1 VYQELELVL
10 MRGGTSKGVFVHDRD
25 LPSAVAERDAFILA
39 LMGSPDPLQ
48 IDGLG
53 GARSS
58 TSKLVS
64 VTGSQR
70 PGVDVEYLFAQVG
83 VDVPAVDY
91 AGNCGN
97 LTAAVGPYAIDEGL
111 VEATEPS
118 TRVRLYNRNTDSLI
132 NVQVPVSGGRF
143 DPAGDF
149 ELSGVPG
156 TGSEIVTEY
165 LNPAGAVL
173 GSALPTGNPVEWLEP
188 ADGEPVAA
196 SLVDVAGPAVFV
208 RAEDAGTTIDLSPD
222 AANADQQ
229 FLGRLESIRAAAA
242 VRLGLAA
249 DQESATRTMPALP
262 RLALIG
268 AAREGQSAPH
278 QLAILATSM
287 QRVHHA
293 CPLTVLMCAAAALY
307 LPGTLPQQ
315 TGRRSASGRTSIAHP
330 KGIATVRVSISC
342 STAQI
347 TSVCASRTARRLLAG
362 RAYVRRP

>member
-1 VYQELELVL
+1 

-149 ELSGVPG
+149 ALSGVP
-156 TGSEIVTEY
+156 
-165 LNPAGAVL
+165 
-173 GSALPTGNPVEWLEP
+173 GNPVEWLEP

-278 QLAILATSM
+278 QLAILA
-287 QRVHHA
+287 
-293 CPLTVLMCAAAALY
+293 
-307 LPGTLPQQ
+307 
-315 TGRRSASGRTSIAHP
+315 
-330 KGIATVRVSISC
+330 
-342 STAQI
+342 
-347 TSVCASRTARRLLAG
+347 
-362 RAYVRRP
+362 

>member
-10 MRGGTSKGVFVHDRD
+10 MRGGTSKGVFVQDHD
-25 LPSAVAERDAFILA
+25 LPSAVAERDTFILA

-70 PGVDVEYLFAQVG
+70 RGVDVEYLFAQVG
-83 VDVPAVDY
+83 VDVPTVDY

-118 TRVRLYNRNTDSLI
+118 TRVRLYNRNTGALI
-132 NVQVPVSGGRF
+132 DVQVPVSCGRF
-143 DPAGDF
+143 DPTGDF

-165 LNPAGAVL
+165 LNPAGTVL
-173 GSALPTGNPVEWLEP
+173 GSALPTGDPIEWLDPAGAEP
-188 ADGEPVAA
+188 ILA
-196 SLVDVAGPAVFV
+196 SLVDVAGPVVFV
-208 RAEDAGTTIDLSPD
+208 RAEDVGATVDLRPD
-222 AANADQQ
+222 AGNADRR
-229 FLGRLESIRAAAA
+229 FLARLESIRAAAA

-249 DQESATRTMPALP
+249 DQESATSTTPALP
-262 RLALIG
+262 RLALVG
-268 AAREGQSAPH
+268 TAYDGQAAPH

-293 CPLTVLMCAAAALY
+293 CPLTVLMCAAAAIY
-307 LPGTLPQQ
+307 LPGTLPQLTARKPA
-315 TGRRSASGRTSIAHP
+315 TGRISIAHP
-330 KGIATVRVSISC
+330 KGIATVGVSISC
-342 STAQI
+342 STGQI

>member
-10 MRGGTSKGVFVHDRD
+10 MRGGTSKGVFVQDRD
-25 LPSAVAERDAFILA
+25 LPSAVAERNDFILA

-70 PGVDVEYLFAQVG
+70 RGVDVEYLFAQVG
-83 VDVPAVDY
+83 VDVPTVDY

-118 TRVRLYNRNTDSLI
+118 TRLRLYNRNTDSLI
-132 NVQVPVSGGRF
+132 DVQVPVSAGRF
-143 DPAGDF
+143 DPAGGF

-156 TGSEIVTEY
+156 TGAEIVTEY
-165 LNPAGAVL
+165 LNPAGTVL
-173 GSALPTGNPVEWLEP
+173 GAALPTGNPVDWLES
-188 ADGEPVAA
+188 AVGRPVLA
-196 SLVDVAGPAVFV
+196 SIVDVAGPVVFV
-208 RAEDAGTTIDLSPD
+208 QAEDAGWSIDLSPD
-222 AANADQQ
+222 AANSDPQ
-229 FLGRLESIRAAAA
+229 FLSRLESIRAAAA
-242 VRLGLAA
+242 VRLGLAT
-249 DQESATRTMPALP
+249 DEESATKTTPALP

-268 AAREGQSAPH
+268 AARAGEVGPH
-278 QLAILATSM
+278 QLRILATSM
-287 QRVHHA
+287 QRLHHA
-293 CPLTVLMCAAAALY
+293 CPLTVLMCAAAAIY
-307 LPGTLPQQ
+307 LPGTLPQL
-315 TGRRSASGRTSIAHP
+315 TGRRSASGRVRIAHP
-330 KGIATVRVSISC
+330 KGIATVRVSVSC
-342 STAQI
+342 STGQI
-347 TSVCASRTARRLLAG
+347 TSVSASRTARRLLAG

>member
-1 VYQELELVL
+1 
-10 MRGGTSKGVFVHDRD
+10 MRGGTSKGVFVQDRD

-64 VTGSQR
+64 VTASQR
-70 PGVDVEYLFAQVG
+70 RGVDAEYLFAQVG
-83 VDVPAVDY
+83 VDVANVDY

-111 VEATEPS
+111 VKATEPS

-132 NVQVPVSGGRF
+132 DVQVPVSGGRF
-143 DPAGDF
+143 NPAGDF
-149 ELSGVPG
+149 ELCGVPG

-173 GSALPTGNPVEWLEP
+173 GSALPTGNPVELLEP
-188 ADGEPVAA
+188 VGAQPVPA
-196 SLVDVAGPAVFV
+196 SLVDVAGPVVFV

-222 AANADQQ
+222 TGNADLQ
-229 FLGRLESIRAAAA
+229 LLSRLESIRAAAA
-242 VRLGLAA
+242 VRLGLAE
-249 DQESATRTMPALP
+249 DQGSATKTTPALP

-268 AAREGQSAPH
+268 AARERAAPH

-287 QRVHHA
+287 QRIHHA
-293 CPLTVLMCAAAALY
+293 CPLTVLMCAAAAIY
-307 LPGTLPQQ
+307 LPGTLPEL
-315 TGRRSASGRTSIAHP
+315 TGRKSASGRVGIAHP
-330 KGIATVRVSISC
+330 KGIATIRVSISC
-342 STAQI
+342 STGQI

>member
-10 MRGGTSKGVFVHDRD
+10 MRGGTSKGVFVQDRD
-25 LPSAVAERDAFILA
+25 LPSAVAERDPFILA

-48 IDGLG
+48 VDGLG

-64 VTGSQR
+64 VTGSR
-70 PGVDVEYLFAQVG
+70 RRGVDVEYLVAQVA
-83 VDVPAVDY
+83 VDAPIVDY

-111 VEATEPS
+111 VEVTEPS
-118 TRVRLYNRNTDSLI
+118 TRVRLYNRNTGSLI
-132 NVQVPVSGGRF
+132 DVQVPVSGGRF

-173 GSALPTGNPVEWLEP
+173 GAALPTGNPVDPLEP
-188 ADGEPVAA
+188 AGGQPVLA
-196 SLVDVAGPAVFV
+196 SLVDVAGPVVFV
-208 RAEDAGTTIDLSPD
+208 RAEDAGASIGLSPD
-222 AANADQQ
+222 AANADPQ
-229 FLGRLESIRAAAA
+229 FLSRLESIRAAAS

-249 DQESATRTMPALP
+249 DQESATRTTPALP

-268 AAREGQSAPH
+268 AARAGQAGPH
-278 QLAILATSM
+278 ELAILATSM
-287 QRVHHA
+287 QRLHHA
-293 CPLTVLMCAAAALY
+293 CPLTVLMCAAAAIY
-307 LPGTLPQQ
+307 LPGTLPQL
-315 TGRRSASGRTSIAHP
+315 TGRKSASGRIRIAHP
-330 KGIATVRVSISC
+330 KGIGTVRISVSC
-342 STAQI
+342 STGQI
-347 TSVCASRTARRLLAG
+347 MSVCASRTARRLLAG
-362 RAYVRRP
+362 RAYVRKP

>member
-1 VYQELELVL
+1 LYQELELVL
-10 MRGGTSKGVFVHDRD
+10 MRGGTSKGVFVRDCD
-25 LPSAVAERDAFILA
+25 LPSAAADRDALILA
-39 LMGSPDPLQ
+39 LMGSPDPVQ

-64 VTGSQR
+64 VVGSQR
-70 PGVDVEYLFAQVG
+70 QGVDVEYLFAQVG
-83 VDVPAVDY
+83 VDVPIVSY

-111 VEATEPS
+111 VKAIEPT

-132 NVQVPVSGGRF
+132 HVQVPVSGGRF
-143 DPAGDF
+143 NPVGGF
-149 ELSGVPG
+149 KLPGVPG

-173 GSALPTGNPVEWLEP
+173 GSALPTGKPVEWLQP
-188 ADGEPVAA
+188 TGGERVLA
-196 SLVDVAGPAVFV
+196 SLVDIAGPVVFV
-208 RAEDAGTTIDLSPD
+208 RAEDIGTTIDLSPD
-222 AANADQQ
+222 IGNADRR

-242 VRLGLAA
+242 VRLGLAE
-249 DQESATRTMPALP
+249 DQESATRTTPALP

-268 AAREGQSAPH
+268 GRREGQNTPH

-287 QRVHHA
+287 QQVHHA
-293 CPLTVLMCAAAALY
+293 CPLTVLMCAAAAIY
-307 LPGTLPQQ
+307 LPGTLPQL
-315 TGRRSASGRTSIAHP
+315 TGRKPASGRVSIAHP
-330 KGIATVRVSISC
+330 KGIATIYVSTSC
-342 STAQI
+342 STGRV
-347 TSVCASRTARRLLAG
+347 TSLSASRTARRLMAG